1 MHEEK
6 RIAVERR
13 PEPLEL
19 AAQKGRVG
27 SPALTQK
34 VEQRA
39 LVCPPAWR
47 ARPGAM
53 RQGGIREQLPVGLA
67 LPEASRRSPSAAW
80 KDECP
85 AVADLER
92 SLDNSL
98 RLQRALC
105 RTRHKI
111 SATLALRQIPA
122 ATQLQAEVSQSVV

>member
-27 SPALTQK
+27 SPALAQK

-47 ARPGAM
+47 ARP
-53 RQGGIREQLPVGLA
+53 RQGEIREQLPVGLA